1 MWWDVAKPGYPLAVP
16 DSVLR
21 VVIDTDGGPLA
32 AFDSRPAGPA
42 RGAAVFVPGFS
53 GSKEDFIPMLAML
66 SSAGYRIVCVDQR
79 GQYESAGPMEPD
91 AYSMASFTEDLLAV
105 ITAVGAREPVHLLGH
120 SFGGLVARRAA
131 IAAPS
136 RVRSL
141 TLFASGPDGAS
152 MSRRRLLGPLT
163 WLIRLTSPAVIAA
176 MLALV
181 GPRTGVP
188 HRLLPWVR
196 YRLQQSNPANL
207 IAICRAMATE
217 PDLVEELLATAIP
230 CLVLCGED
238 DDAWSADTQTEMA
251 GRLAARVVVIK
262 NAGHT
267 PNEDQPEAT
276 AEALLTF
283 WKAIDAC

>member
-1 MWWDVAKPGYPLAVP
+1 VPKPAYPLAVP

-21 VVIDTDGGPLA
+21 VFIDTDDGPLA
-32 AFDSRPAGPA
+32 AFDARPV
-42 RGAAVFVPGFS
+42 GAAQGMAVFVPGFS
-53 GSKEDFIPMLAML
+53 GSKEDFIPMLAVL
-66 SSAGYRIVCVDQR
+66 CTAGYRIVCIDQR
-79 GQYESAGPMEPD
+79 GQFESTGPVEPD
-91 AYSMASFTEDLLAV
+91 AYSMASFTRDLVAV
-105 ITAVGAREPVHLLGH
+105 ITTVGRGGPVHLLGH

-141 TLFASGPDGAS
+141 TLLASGPDGAS

-163 WLIRLTSPAVIAA
+163 WLIRLSSPAVVAA
-176 MLALV
+176 LLALV
-181 GPRTGVP
+181 GPKTGIP
-188 HRLLPWVR
+188 DSRLPWTR
-196 YRLQQSNPANL
+196 HRLQQSNPANL

-217 PDLVEELLATAIP
+217 PDLVKELLATAIP

-238 DDAWSADTQTEMA
+238 DDAWPAATQIDMA

-276 AEALLTF
+276 AEALLAF
-283 WKAIDAC
+283 WKAIDSC